1 MSYDA
6 LNRISVRT
14 YPAVADNVSY
24 SYDLLGRLLRAARAN
39 AADEVTYAHD
49 KAGRITRSTA
59 GTSILDSVYDSAGNR
74 TELRLDSASNG
85 LIVGSTYDALNRPG
99 TLSRKVPTVGVQTST
114 AAIATYNYDDLSRL
128 TSLSFANGATS
139 TFGYDTQSLPA
150 SLNMDVA
157 GTALDGGFTLARN
170 QAGEVTQNALTNTVH
185 QWRGYRNN
193 LTDYSRNGLNQYTVA
208 GPALSYDGN
217 GDLIG
222 DGTWSYSYNTDQQ
235 LTGASRSGLSAT
247 LAYDATG
254 RLRTTVVA
262 GTTTNLLYDGNRLVA
277 ETPVSGVRRY
287 FVHGPGIDE
296 AILQL
301 DGDTPTYLHAD
312 YQGSIIATSNSAGTV
327 GTLYQYGPYGE
338 PDLNTGGRMRYTGQQ
353 WLGGLGL
360 YYYKARMYSPALGR
374 FLQTDPIGYRDD
386 MNLYAYVGNNPINR
400 TDPTGLYWF
409 RQFWQTDHF
418 VGSVQSNLIR
428 LDVLG

>member
-1 MSYDA
+1 M
-6 LNRISVRT
+6 RGV
-14 YPAVADNVSY
+14 
-24 SYDLLGRLLRAARAN
+24 
-39 AADEVTYAHD
+39 
-49 KAGRITRSTA
+49 
-59 GTSILDSVYDSAGNR
+59 GTSA
-74 TELRLDSASNG
+74 ASH
-85 LIVGSTYDALNRPG
+85 
-99 TLSRKVPTVGVQTST
+99 
-114 AAIATYNYDDLSRL
+114 
-128 TSLSFANGATS
+128 
-139 TFGYDTQSLPA
+139 TQSMPA

-157 GTALDGGFTLARN
+157 GTALDGGFNLTRN

-235 LTGASRSGLSAT
+235 LTSASRSGLSAT

-254 RLRTTVVA
+254 RLPTTVVA
-262 GTTTNLLYDGNRLVA
+262 GMTTNLLYDGNRLVA

-312 YQGSIIATSNSAGTV
+312 YQGSIIATSNSAATV

-409 RQFWQTDHF
+409 RQFWQTDYV
-418 VGSVQSNLIR
+418 VGSVQSNLVRPGDPTSRFIENYVPAGR
-428 LDVLG
+428 TLGVIHDDLVDRAVGLGIPFWLANIPTMVPTYAVAVGTEVLRMVGIIDQPTQPTKLK